1 MMLVAGYW
9 ILDVRSRACGCWRLE
24 ARKLKAESSKR
35 IDDRGA
41 GCWIFEAELSAVGG
55 WRQGSSR
62 LKAESSK
69 QGLRPLEAKEFK
81 AESG

>member
-1 MMLVAGYW
+1 
-9 ILDVRSRACGCWRLE
+9 LE

-69 QGLRPLEAKEFK
+69 QGLRPLEAKESM
-81 AESG
+81 AQSG